1 MKAFATYT
9 PELVPTVFSYDS
21 QNSLILSEY
30 LYHYRPIQLLFE
42 RGDIPADVSRYIAT
56 LMGRNHGRTHRSA
69 VSPAKKQR
77 YMDAFHNENHFN
89 LWRSHLG
96 GLLDDLS
103 TLTPSTTDSSLHQIH
118 AAIEYN
124 KTPMDI
130 LKQLNSDRNQLF
142 TRSITALQQIFLTK
156 KETLIHGELDS
167 TNILFR
173 QKEDDS
179 DPREGAASLLL
190 KAVDFENC
198 RYGPAGL
205 DLGLFLSCFMS
216 YYVAH
221 ALPAPRRNLL
231 SQVAAAIDAYKVAF
245 RIQFS
250 STWKKDSARTTV
262 TLASSTVIVPEAE
275 VELNEILIDAVGFAA
290 LYLLLVALELPLSKP
305 QPLDGVAV
313 CDWGDR
319 LGRQRSVHRRMVH
332 LAGQLFDLFQ
342 QHHDCNDKNLLSD
355 VEQQGYVAV
364 MSVEKILNAVRT
376 DDTLLLTD
384 HYTEFWS

>member
-1 MKAFATYT
+1 
-9 PELVPTVFSYDS
+9 
-21 QNSLILSEY
+21 
-30 LYHYRPIQLLFE
+30 
-42 RGDIPADVSRYIAT
+42 
-56 LMGRNHGRTHRSA
+56 
-69 VSPAKKQR
+69 
-77 YMDAFHNENHFN
+77 
-89 LWRSHLG
+89 
-96 GLLDDLS
+96 
-103 TLTPSTTDSSLHQIH
+103 
-118 AAIEYN
+118 
-124 KTPMDI
+124 
-130 LKQLNSDRNQLF
+130 
-142 TRSITALQQIFLTK
+142 
-156 KETLIHGELDS
+156 
-167 TNILFR
+167 
-173 QKEDDS
+173 
-179 DPREGAASLLL
+179 
-190 KAVDFENC
+190 
-198 RYGPAGL
+198 
-205 DLGLFLSCFMS
+205 MS